1 IKRKNVKFAYITN
14 DLARKAT
21 YKKRKKD
28 LMKKM
33 IELSIL
39 SGIDA
44 CANMNSPY
52 ASPPEVWPSP
62 IGVQQVLYK
71 FKMIH
76 E

>member
-1 IKRKNVKFAYITN
+1 IKRKKVKFAYITN

-39 SGIDA
+39 FGIDA

-52 ASPPEVWPSP
+52 ASLPEVWPSS
-62 IGVQQVLYK
+62 IRVQHAIQV
-71 FKMIH
+71 
-76 E
+76 